1 VFASTAVATRPL
13 HAIDPADEAR
23 FVWIRQHLQSLDFV
37 IRTLSQGEKNEA
49 VPLTSQSIKKIN
61 ECKAEMEASADT
73 YALQA
78 AFDPKWES
86 GVPYTIL
93 IAADGKVLY
102 RREGDVDLLEL
113 RRTILANLHTPTTLV
128 FSNTG

>member
-1 VFASTAVATRPL
+1 
-13 HAIDPADEAR
+13 
-23 FVWIRQHLQSLDFV
+23 LQSLDFV

-78 AFDPKWES
+78 AFHPKWES

-113 RRTILANLHTPTTLV
+113 RRTILANLHTDYPGFQQYWVTH
-128 FSNTG
+128 